1 MRLKEGSKPQT
12 QLWSPAQQH
21 HCHSDAINM
30 ASHHDEGISRAE
42 FGRKVLT
49 GDVNKAGGTGGI

>member
-1 MRLKEGSKPQT
+1 MRPKKGSEPQA

-21 HCHSDAINM
+21 HGHSDAIEM
-30 ASHHDEGISRAE
+30 SPHHDEGISGAE
-42 FGRKVLT
+42 FGGEVLT